1 MKNENQELKEKINN
15 IKKIIIDNSYNE
27 LYEWFDEL
35 REENVIEIVNIL
47 DIKKDIEKKEVKKMD
62 SLIKANTKLLDEKKI
77 LINDNKN
84 LEKDIRKLIEIII
97 KKHIEIDQEIEEIIE
112 KYKEK

>member
-1 MKNENQELKEKINN
+1 
-15 IKKIIIDNSYNE
+15 
-27 LYEWFDEL
+27 
-35 REENVIEIVNIL
+35 
-47 DIKKDIEKKEVKKMD
+47 MD

-112 KYKEK
+112 KYKEV

>member
-1 MKNENQELKEKINN
+1 
-15 IKKIIIDNSYNE
+15 
-27 LYEWFDEL
+27 
-35 REENVIEIVNIL
+35 
-47 DIKKDIEKKEVKKMD
+47 MD

-97 KKHIEIDQEIEEIIE
+97 KKHIEIDQETEEIIE
-112 KYKEK
+112 KYKEV